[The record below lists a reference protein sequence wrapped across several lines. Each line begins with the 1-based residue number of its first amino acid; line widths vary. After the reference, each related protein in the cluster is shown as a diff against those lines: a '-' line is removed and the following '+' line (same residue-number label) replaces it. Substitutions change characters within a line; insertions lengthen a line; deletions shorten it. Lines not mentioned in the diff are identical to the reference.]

1 MKFVV
6 PTQLQRDTSEP
17 EVEAIG
23 SNIGEALNNLTKR
36 FPSLERK
43 LFTNG
48 ELNKFVNIYVN
59 DEDIRFL
66 DGVKTPLKSKDVI
79 TLIPAIAGG

>member
-1 MKFVV
+1 MKVIV
-6 PTQLQRDTSEP
+6 PIQLQRDTYEP
-17 EVEAIG
+17 EVEASG
-23 SNIGEALNNLTKR
+23 TNIGEALNDLISR

-43 LFTNG
+43 LFANG
-48 ELNKFVNIYVN
+48 ELNKFVNVYVN

-66 DGVKTPLKSKDVI
+66 DGLKTSLKSSDVI